1 MANDFFSFNMM
12 EPIDNATVVDKVIQ
26 RIIGAISEGKFKLG
40 SKLPTETE
48 LMELLQVSRN
58 SLREAMKVLSAL
70 GLVEIKRGNGT
81 YICSSIKENIFDPI
95 IYGIMLEASNVEDII
110 ELRQMLDEDV
120 LVMAVRK
127 CTQNDIEKLENYIQ
141 QMGYYFKSG
150 DLSRAAKMDYEFHMY
165 LAECTRN
172 PFIIRIFKN
181 IYQLFEKSIEYNIR
195 SEEMFAKADEYHQQM
210 VDCLKSRDE
219 SRVPEVVLNTLS
231 SWRKNIRRGVNEK
244 KSNM

>member
-1 MANDFFSFNMM
+1 MTSEFFSFEMM
-12 EPIDNATVVDKVIQ
+12 KPINNASVVERVIQ
-26 RIIGAISEGKFKLG
+26 RIISAISEGDLKLG

-48 LMELLQVSRN
+48 LMGLLQVSRN

-95 IYGIMLEASNVEDII
+95 IYGIMLEASNVEEII

-120 LVMAVRK
+120 LVLAIRK
-127 CTQNDIEKLENYIQ
+127 CKQSDIEKLESYIQ
-141 QMGYYFKSG
+141 RMEYYFKSG
-150 DLSRAAKMDYEFHMY
+150 DLSRAANMDYQFHMY
-165 LAECTRN
+165 LAECSRN

-195 SEEMFAKADEYHQQM
+195 NEEMFAKADEYHQQM
-210 VDCLKSRDE
+210 VDCLKNRDE
-219 SRVPEVVLNTLS
+219 SRVPTVILNTLS
-231 SWRKNIRRGVNEK
+231 SWRKSIRRGVNEK
-244 KSNM
+244 GQTT